1 MTIYEYLS
9 RCIACGLSFLLPRTL
24 VRDEVCSLFTR
35 HASFLDYTA
44 SVLPTNQNY
53 GPDVSLMVDR
63 MIKSG
68 REIMIQ
74 KEVQHHPRPV
84 FAQTIG
90 RAAWRNGRTP
100 VSGVPPVLH
109 TGFDPSSLLP
119 HPT

>member
-9 RCIACGLSFLLPRTL
+9 RCIACVLSFLLPRTL

-35 HASFLDYTA
+35 RVSFLDYTA
-44 SVLPTNQNY
+44 SILPT
-53 GPDVSLMVDR
+53 DR
-63 MIKSG
+63 MIESG

-90 RAAWRNGRTP
+90 RAAWRNGKTP